1 MAHSTILYLLSQ
13 FFVQFLPMLGNKEV
27 LAPLKLT
34 LHLQHNLVEDS
45 LLKHIYLSFDDG
57 PVLGTANVMEVCSNH
72 KASAS
77 FFEIGLH
84 QSRSKEGKKLYKK
97 ILQKDS
103 LFALCNHSFS
113 HAYGK
118 YKAYYHAPRAALD
131 DFMHAQKIL
140 KPKNNILRLPGNNA
154 WSLKETQ
161 RASGLARPLVRLLDS
176 AGFNIIGWDME
187 WRFNKKGRPIQSPE
201 AIAALVDSLFKLNQT
216 VTKNHLV
223 ILMHDHMFRASE
235 DSIQLDQM
243 IALLQRNPYYHFE
256 KLTQYPGLKHSMN

>member
-84 QSRSKEGKKLYKK
+84 QSL
-97 ILQKDS
+97 S
-103 LFALCNHSFS
+103 LIH
-113 HAYGK
+113 
-118 YKAYYHAPRAALD
+118 
-131 DFMHAQKIL
+131 I
-140 KPKNNILRLPGNNA
+140 
-154 WSLKETQ
+154 
-161 RASGLARPLVRLLDS
+161 
-176 AGFNIIGWDME
+176 
-187 WRFNKKGRPIQSPE
+187 
-201 AIAALVDSLFKLNQT
+201 
-216 VTKNHLV
+216 
-223 ILMHDHMFRASE
+223 
-235 DSIQLDQM
+235 
-243 IALLQRNPYYHFE
+243 
-256 KLTQYPGLKHSMN
+256 